1 MTEQETAVPADGVQV
16 TTTHLR
22 ALGNHHA
29 RAADAID
36 AAAGLMAD
44 ADRSITSSHGDIAAS
59 TVRVMEELLNAR
71 RRCSSA
77 AAHAVRVVSEDLAA
91 VAQRYEGTDESAG
104 VDLDR
109 QIGSP

>member
-1 MTEQETAVPADGVQV
+1 MTEQETVVTSHRLQV

-22 ALGNHHA
+22 ALGDHHA
-29 RAADAID
+29 RAAGAID
-36 AAAGLMAD
+36 AAAGFTAGT
-44 ADRSITSSHGDIAAS
+44 DRSVTSSHGVIAAS
-59 TVRVMEELLNAR
+59 TVQVMEELLQAR

-77 AAHAVRVVSEDLAA
+77 AAHAARAVSEDLAV
-91 VAQRYEGTDESAG
+91 VAQRYEATDESAG

>member
-1 MTEQETAVPADGVQV
+1 MTEQETAVTRLQV

-22 ALGNHHA
+22 ALGDNHA
-29 RAADAID
+29 RAADAME
-36 AAAGLMAD
+36 AAVGLAAD
-44 ADRSITSSHGDIAAS
+44 ADRSRTSSHGVIAAS
-59 TVRVMEELLNAR
+59 TVRIMEELLHAR
-71 RRCSSA
+71 RRCISA
-77 AAHAVRVVSEDLAA
+77 AAHAARAVSEDLAV